1 MSPLFSLPPDRF
13 GLGAD
18 ITPPWVYGHAP
29 RFRFIINDSYKTHL
43 SLLHPPY
50 MIALAALYL
59 AFSLEDKSSTDS
71 HRLRGKVLMPYKL
84 GDQGEHGHPD
94 EVPVYYVQKP
104 VNQSGTESSHNNTG
118 HHNNLTPGIG
128 VYGSGDGDNS
138 MEDFEPIKLL
148 TRTNAPRLFASL
160 DVSLPMLLSIVQH
173 LVSLYPLWDSFAPR
187 RNPVQGTAPGAGG
200 PGSGSG
206 SDPKAHLMAY
216 RAAQALRRAQAMDKE
231 REGREMVLNAREST
245 KAHLQANTNAG
256 AVSSGGRADPQNA
269 SLSNKNPLPPSTS
282 TPIPEERPKRYP
294 ENPVRYPPGPHL
306 TEEGVPTLLTTLW
319 REVASRQERAVREG
333 RRAG

>member
-1 MSPLFSLPPDRF
+1 
-13 GLGAD
+13 
-18 ITPPWVYGHAP
+18 
-29 RFRFIINDSYKTHL
+29 
-43 SLLHPPY
+43 
-50 MIALAALYL
+50 
-59 AFSLEDKSSTDS
+59 
-71 HRLRGKVLMPYKL
+71 MPYKL

-138 MEDFEPIKLL
+138 TEDFEPIKLL

-187 RNPVQGTAPGAGG
+187 RNPGQGTAPGAGG

-216 RAAQALRRAQAMDKE
+216 RAAQALRRAQAVDKE

-256 AVSSGGRADPQNA
+256 AISSEGRADPQNA
-269 SLSNKNPLPPSTS
+269 SLSNKNPLPPSTT
-282 TPIPEERPKRYP
+282 TPMPGERPKRYP

-306 TEEGVPTLLTTLW
+306 TEEGVPALLTTLW
-319 REVASRQERAVREG
+319 REVASRQERAAREG